1 MNAERAEL
9 ETALEVAR
17 RDAAA
22 ANEEARAYAAATRT
36 PPGSPA
42 RSASPIRSPSG
53 GGPANIFDLAYGDT
67 FADNDPLTPEPTPGR
82 GLEINQSKASPPVG
96 PPVKEDDEDVS
107 SAFKSWRARETALM
121 EQLLE
126 ARTLAEIAD
135 ARVAAAE
142 AEAEAATAAAAHLGW
157 KAPTDGPEG
166 RTASALPPPRDFKA
180 ELEACEARLARVEAS
195 KEETE
200 KAREETLAS
209 LRKAEEEAE
218 NARKSAEAD
227 RVAFAA
233 RFGDM
238 NRRALR
244 LETAFNNAERET
256 AEARDK
262 IKQLEA
268 QIAELEAK
276 IAEQRRK
283 LKKSGGDV
291 ESLTEALLAD
301 TAAANERNAA
311 LAKELHELREAKAE
325 VDSKLAASVARAKEL
340 QSRLNESNKLRSEL
354 ESQLGKLK
362 DRLEKDIEDAAEQDD
377 KIKSLTG
384 DVARITALLAK
395 SDARKLELE
404 AQLDAVNANIREI
417 SGKLDESAARE
428 HDLETKLAAVE
439 PSIARAN
446 EELTRV
452 REAHAAAEKETAAL
466 RDEKETLD
474 AKLER
479 ANSTAEIAWKRCQDL
494 SSRLNGWVRNGVD
507 DNRSGASTPPRVLE
521 ELTDALNTARKDASR
536 EARRAADAEAKVL
549 NMASSEM
556 LLKSRLEDKERI
568 AAEASE
574 AILASAEKAS
584 GDISR
589 LSSELAARGG
599 FTTPGQVT
607 GIFTQTPPPENP
619 KNRREADELAEEVE
633 TLRAELDAANERL
646 AKLNEDYGEF
656 DVEMDRHDKAELVGQ
671 LAEARASLAAA
682 AEENRALREK
692 AAASRGP
699 GLFPDSPSSGEE
711 DEKEEDVAAAA
722 SAMREAASSLR
733 GAAKVRVALGASL
746 DKTSRA
752 GGTGSAGFSTGTRG
766 TTATAFGVP
775 VPPNVAEAVDELA
788 RANEA
793 MRGEI
798 GRLATERDALKAAL
812 AESTRREAAAR
823 ESLRELKRASLEDAM
838 AMSTRVEAMGARGG
852 AMPLSAVEEQLGELE
867 SLVGELARRV
877 PRQRRG

>member
-1 MNAERAEL
+1 M
-9 ETALEVAR
+9 
-17 RDAAA
+17 
-22 ANEEARAYAAATRT
+22 
-36 PPGSPA
+36 
-42 RSASPIRSPSG
+42 
-53 GGPANIFDLAYGDT
+53 
-67 FADNDPLTPEPTPGR
+67 
-82 GLEINQSKASPPVG
+82 
-96 PPVKEDDEDVS
+96 
-107 SAFKSWRARETALM
+107 
-121 EQLLE
+121 
-126 ARTLAEIAD
+126 
-135 ARVAAAE
+135 
-142 AEAEAATAAAAHLGW
+142 
-157 KAPTDGPEG
+157 
-166 RTASALPPPRDFKA
+166 
-180 ELEACEARLARVEAS
+180 
-195 KEETE
+195 
-200 KAREETLAS
+200 ETLAS

-218 NARKSAEAD
+218 KARKSAEAD

-311 LAKELHELREAKAE
+311 LAKELHALREAKTE

-340 QSRLNESNKLRSEL
+340 QSRLSESNKLRSEL

-384 DVARITALLAK
+384 DVARVTALLAK

-404 AQLDAVNANIREI
+404 AQLDAVNANVREI

-494 SSRLNGWVRNGVD
+494 SSRLNGWVRKGVD

-536 EARRAADAEAKVL
+536 EARRATDAEAKVL

-599 FTTPGQVT
+599 FTTPGRVT
-607 GIFTQTPPPENP
+607 GIFTQTPPPEHL

-656 DVEMDRHDKAELVGQ
+656 DVEMDKHDKAELVGQ

-682 AEENRALREK
+682 MEENRSLREEAAAAA

-711 DEKEEDVAAAA
+711 EEGAGAADVA
-722 SAMREAASSLR
+722 AMREAASSLR

-746 DKTSRA
+746 EKTSKTRV
-752 GGTGSAGFSTGTRG
+752 GRPGSAGFSTGTTPR

-775 VPPNVAEAVDELA
+775 VPPNVAEAVDELVQ
-788 RANEA
+788 ANEA
-793 MRGEI
+793 MRAEI

-812 AESTRREAAAR
+812 GESTRREAVAR

-838 AMSTRVEAMGARGG
+838 AMSTRVEAMSARGG
-852 AMPLSAVEEQLGELE
+852 AMPLSAVAEQLGELE